1 MLRGAIRPVVVVL
14 LAGVLG
20 AVLAA
25 CGAGSGA
32 PIVVGAGPTV
42 EQQVLAALTAE
53 ALRRQDIAVEVTE
66 LPGQTRTLRRRAR
79 ADAIDVFW
87 DYTGAAWALGLGERV
102 PPAADPIE
110 SYAQIRSADE
120 DAGLQWLTP
129 SAANATLALFVR
141 AEDLPGPD
149 EDRSLTWLAGRLSS
163 GDARLCADAEF
174 LESAAG
180 LPALA
185 VEYAINLD
193 QLELLPADEDQAVA
207 AVAAGECFAG
217 LASATSG
224 AAAGAGLVPVTDVQ
238 AVFPAFVVAPVAH
251 VDAGTAEQIDGA
263 LAPVAAALD
272 TATLAGLNAEVL
284 AGEEPAA
291 VATAFL
297 DEVLAAASEAG
308 DALE

>member
-1 MLRGAIRPVVVVL
+1 MTVGAGKLRATVAL
-14 LAGVLG
+14 LILG
-20 AVLAA
+20 LLTA
-25 CGAGSGA
+25 CGGGSGA
-32 PIVVGAGPTV
+32 PVVVGAGPTV

-53 ALRRQDIAVEVTE
+53 ALRRQDLAVEVTE

-120 DAGLQWLTP
+120 DTGLQWLTP

-141 AEDLPGPD
+141 AENLPGPD

-163 GDARLCADAEF
+163 GDARLCADPEF

-193 QLELLPADEDQAVA
+193 QLEPLPADEEQAVA

-217 LASATSG
+217 LATATSG
-224 AAAGAGLVPVTDVQ
+224 EAALAGLVPVTDVQ
-238 AVFPAFVVAPVAH
+238 AVFPAFVAAPVAH
-251 VDAGTAEQIDGA
+251 VEPRTAERIDAA
-263 LAPVAAALD
+263 LAPVASALD
-272 TATLAGLNAEVL
+272 TATLARLNAEVL
-284 AGEEPAA
+284 SGGEPAA
-291 VATAFL
+291 VASSFL
-297 DEVLAAASEAG
+297 DEILVGASEG
-308 DALE
+308 DDRQE